1 MADPSRHPG
10 REAHAGA
17 DVGATLAKLVVRDGD
32 GSLHFRSVPSNAIEQ
47 VAREVEQ
54 LRPSRL
60 GLSGGGATR
69 LGQLLTLDT
78 VAVGE
83 FDAWRIGARALL
95 ARQGEPRGERDLL
108 VSLGTGTAVLLT
120 EGDQVRWV
128 GGTAL
133 GGGTLLGLGK
143 LLLGTADFDEV
154 VALAARGDRRRV
166 DLLVGDIY
174 AGGGLS
180 LPEEANASS
189 FAKLAMPGSKGTPGP
204 ADLAHALM
212 GLVGENVAILCSA
225 LAASTGAERIVFG
238 GSTLR
243 DNPPLREILAKLSLL
258 GRQVVFL
265 EDGEYTAALGALE
278 HVGDGPAASPQAPKA
293 RAAS

>member
-1 MADPSRHPG
+1 MIQKADPSRRPG
-10 REAHAGA
+10 REAYAGA

-32 GSLHFRSVPSNAIEQ
+32 GSLRFRLLPSYAIEQ

-60 GLSGGGATR
+60 GLSGGGAAR
-69 LGQLLTLDT
+69 LDRLLSLDT
-78 VAVGE
+78 VAVRE
-83 FDAWRIGARALL
+83 FDAWRVGARALL
-95 ARQGEPRGERDLL
+95 ARQGEPPGERDLL
-108 VSLGTGTAVLLT
+108 VSLGTGTAVLFA
-120 EGDQVRWV
+120 EGDEVRWA

-133 GGGTLLGLGK
+133 GGGTLLGLGS
-143 LLLGTADFDEV
+143 LLLGSADFDEV

-174 AGGGLS
+174 TGGGLP
-180 LPEEANASS
+180 LPDEVNASS
-189 FAKLAMPGSKGTPGP
+189 FAKIALPGAQGTPDP

-212 GLVGENVAILCSA
+212 GLVGENVAGLCSA

-243 DNPPLREILAKLSLL
+243 GNAPLREILAKLSLL
-258 GRQVVFL
+258 GRPVVFL
-265 EDGEYTAALGALE
+265 ADGEFAGALGALE
-278 HVGDGPAASPQAPKA
+278 HLE
-293 RAAS
+293 